1 MIIFGFWIGCL
12 IQIMFWQYMKNTFDS
27 KDLFIT
33 NDHLQMSQY
42 LDRQFILLIISTIA
56 FISIW
61 NFNKLIGICII
72 LIISYVLVST
82 ILFKVKNTSII
93 SNRINILLVY
103 CVFNLVICIIMLFI
117 KNQTE
122 EFMVLEK
129 NNQDL
134 NVELVDKTKK
144 IIEYDNSF
152 AKIRI
157 KLQQK
162 EEENQNK
169 IATLKKNEKL
179 MTDLLQHANDELK
192 KGLLDKEQLEK
203 QKALNENLSTQLTNT
218 MTELQDKKKYL
229 ELVDLYFETF
239 NDEEKNK
246 ALKFFETKT
255 KSEEVS

>member
-1 MIIFGFWIGCL
+1 
-12 IQIMFWQYMKNTFDS
+12 
-27 KDLFIT
+27 
-33 NDHLQMSQY
+33 
-42 LDRQFILLIISTIA
+42 
-56 FISIW
+56 
-61 NFNKLIGICII
+61 
-72 LIISYVLVST
+72 
-82 ILFKVKNTSII
+82 
-93 SNRINILLVY
+93 
-103 CVFNLVICIIMLFI
+103 
-117 KNQTE
+117 
-122 EFMVLEK
+122 MVLEK